1 MKDDPVRAQY
11 EAYPYPVRDP
21 ADEAKRL
28 ITGSPSHID
37 ELNHY
42 IFSGRRNFSKPFRA
56 LVAGGGTGDAAIML
70 AQQLA
75 TVKCPGEVVYIDL
88 SESSSGIAEA
98 RARARGLTNVRFVR
112 MSLLGLPDD
121 LGTFDYIDCCGVLH
135 HLNEPQAG
143 LEALTQ
149 VLADDGGLGLMVYG
163 EFGRTGVYPMQDMM
177 RSLVP
182 NRSPTIRVELTKR
195 LLKQLPAT
203 NWLRR
208 NPFIADH
215 LEQGDAG
222 LFDLFLHARD
232 RAFRVPEITRMV
244 NAAGLRPVT
253 FIEPAFYDPASYLT
267 DPSLLQLMEG
277 FTWMERCAFAEL
289 LAGNMRK
296 HILYLVTKQNP
307 VSLPDPRDLQAVPIL
322 RDMDG
327 EAFARE
333 FKPGSAITASND
345 GIAIRRPL
353 PSLAGAIL
361 RRIDGQKTLGAL
373 YMDIAQA
380 TRDLDQ
386 RAFVESFAALFVA
399 LNGVGKMYLRIPE
412 DRRPL
417 NSQGVKRRGSS

>member
-1 MKDDPVRAQY
+1 MNDDPVRAQY

-21 ADEAKRL
+21 RDEIKRL

-42 IFSGRRNFSKPFRA
+42 VFGGRRDFAKPFRA
-56 LVAGGGTGDAAIML
+56 LVAGGGSGDATIML

-75 TVKCPGEVVYIDL
+75 AIGCPGEVTYIDL
-88 SESSSGIAEA
+88 SEASREIVEA
-98 RARARGLTNVRFVR
+98 RAKARALTNVRFVR
-112 MSLLGLPDD
+112 MSLLDLPAND

-135 HLNEPQAG
+135 HLNEPRAG
-143 LEALTQ
+143 LEALVQ

-163 EFGRTGVYPMQDMM
+163 ELGRTGVYPMQDMM
-177 RSLVP
+177 RLLVP
-182 NRSPTIRVELTKR
+182 DRSPAIRVEMTKR

-232 RAFRVPEITRMV
+232 RAYRVPEITRMV
-244 NAAGLRPVT
+244 DAAGLRPVT

-267 DPSLLQLMEG
+267 DPSLLPAIKGLS
-277 FTWMERCAFAEL
+277 WMERCAFAEL

-296 HILYLVTKQNP
+296 HILYVVKEQNP
-307 VSLPDPRDLQAVPIL
+307 VSLPNPGNLQAVPIL
-322 RDMDG
+322 HDMDG
-327 EAFARE
+327 EAFARD
-333 FKPGSAITASND
+333 FKPGSALTASND
-345 GIAIRRPL
+345 GIVVRRSL

-361 RRIDGQKTLGAL
+361 RRIDNQKTLLELHENLAE
-373 YMDIAQA
+373 AN
-380 TRDLDQ
+380 RDLDQ
-386 RAFVESFAALFVA
+386 RAFAESFAAIFVA
-399 LNGVGKMYLRIPE
+399 LNGVGKMYLQIPA
-412 DRRPL
+412 
-417 NSQGVKRRGSS
+417 SAHKA

>member
-11 EAYPYPVRDP
+11 EAYPYPVRDW

-42 IFSGRRNFSKPFRA
+42 VFGGRRDFSKPFRA
-56 LVAGGGTGDAAIML
+56 LIAGGGTGDAAIML

-75 TVKCPGEVVYIDL
+75 TVECPGEVVYIDL
-88 SESSSGIAEA
+88 SESSREIAEA
-98 RARARGLTNVRFVR
+98 RAKARGLTNVRFIR
-112 MSLLGLPDD
+112 MSLLDLPAND
-121 LGTFDYIDCCGVLH
+121 LGIFDYVDCCGVLH

-143 LEALTQ
+143 LEALVQ

-163 EFGRTGVYPMQDMM
+163 EFGRTGVYPIQEMM
-177 RSLVP
+177 RSLVSDQ
-182 NRSPTIRVELTKR
+182 SPAIRVEMTKR

-215 LEQGDAG
+215 LEQGDSG

-232 RAFRVPEITRMV
+232 RAYQVPEITRMV
-244 NAAGLRPVT
+244 YAAGLRPVT
-253 FIEPAFYDPASYLT
+253 FIEPAFYEPASYLT
-267 DPSLLQLMEG
+267 DPSLLQSIESL
-277 FTWMERCAFAEL
+277 TWVERCAFAEL

-296 HILYLVTKQNP
+296 HILYVVKGQNP
-307 VSLPDPRDLQAVPIL
+307 VSLPDPGNFQAVPIL

-327 EAFARE
+327 EAFARD

-361 RRIDGQKTLGAL
+361 RRIDNQKTLEELHLDMAH
-373 YMDIAQA
+373 AN
-380 TRDLDQ
+380 RDLDQ
-386 RAFVESFAALFVA
+386 HAFAGSFAALFVA
-399 LNGVGKMYLRIPE
+399 LNGVGKMYLRVSH
-412 DRRPL
+412 L
-417 NSQGVKRRGSS
+417 GS